1 MKPWLLKDGSSR
13 IVEAML
19 PEIKSGEQNM
29 SSIRSNK
36 SKRSSMVE
44 ILKECWVRVLKN
56 GITAVSVG
64 TGGLNK

>member
-1 MKPWLLKDGSSR
+1 VKPSLLKDGSSR
-13 IVEAML
+13 IIEAML

-44 ILKECWVRVLKN
+44 TLKECRVRVLQK
-56 GITAVSVG
+56 GITVVSVG
-64 TGGLNK
+64 AGGLNK